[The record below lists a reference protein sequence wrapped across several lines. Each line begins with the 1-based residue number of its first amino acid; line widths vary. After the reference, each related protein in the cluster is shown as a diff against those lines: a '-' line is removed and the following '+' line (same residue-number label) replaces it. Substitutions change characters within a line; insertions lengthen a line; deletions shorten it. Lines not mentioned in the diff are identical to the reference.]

1 MQTKEPENGK
11 LYINDFPVTTFGQ
24 SNIDKEELLYVQT
37 NMTASFDWFQ
47 VTVWNMAVVLERQ
60 LFNVSVVPLLANN
73 PSGLKRSIRA
83 IAGEKTAITLAMLD
97 AGRLATL
104 TNSNPTFTIMRKPR
118 YGKIRKI
125 VPSSSGSGV
134 NRLVKRQSGSVNK
147 EKDTY
152 VFSHEDVQSQFI
164 FYVARKM
171 DNLNDTHLMDSCEYR
186 LTAPN
191 VQPAIGVMEF
201 LLLPSGSAGSTL
213 VAASKNSIDAIQ
225 GQTPNHNFANPRHPN
240 SPDIV
245 TENTLAGLG
254 LGVMTNDIFLIVGI
268 VCGILGLGLVILIT
282 IK

>member
-1 MQTKEPENGK
+1 M
-11 LYINDFPVTTFGQ
+11 
-24 SNIDKEELLYVQT
+24 QT

-60 LFNVSVVPLLANN
+60 MFNVSVIPLLANN
-73 PSGLKRSIRA
+73 PSAGKRPIRA

-104 TNSNPTFTIMRKPR
+104 TNSNPTFTIIRKPR

-125 VPSSSGSGV
+125 VPSSSGSGM
-134 NRLVKRQSGSVNK
+134 NRLVKRQSGNGGGNK

-171 DNLNDTHLMDSCEYR
+171 DNLNETHVMDSCEYR

-191 VQPAIGVMEF
+191 VQPAMGVIEF

-213 VAASKNSIDAIQ
+213 VAASKNSIDVIQ
-225 GQTPNHNFANPRHPN
+225 GQQTPNHNFANPRHPS